1 MLRVT
6 LKALVAWLGILTL
19 AIANGGFREGLLLPA
34 LGRFVAQVLSGIMLA
49 SFIFLAA
56 LVAVRWIGRLRAAQ
70 YWTVGLYWLVLT
82 LVFEF
87 GFGLWVQHKD
97 WSELLA
103 AYTFQGGNIW
113 PVVLLAT
120 LVAPWVAARVQGRI
134 KPSS

>member
-6 LKALVAWLGILTL
+6 LKALVAWFGILVL
-19 AIANGGFREGLLLPA
+19 AMANGGFREGMLVPA
-34 LGRFVAQVLSGIMLA
+34 LGSFAAQLLSGIMLC

-56 LVAVRWIGRLRAAQ
+56 LLAVRWFGRLRAAQ
-70 YWTVGLYWLVLT
+70 YWAVGLYWLVLT
-82 LVFEF
+82 LIFEF

-97 WSELLA
+97 WPELLA

-120 LVAPWVAARVQGRI
+120 IVAPWAGARVQGRI
-134 KPSS
+134 R